1 MKQKLDLK
9 LKNGGIPFDPYDTN
23 TYQIITY
30 GIHKNQS
37 KRANMTY
44 QKNFDLKVIRSQ
56 MLQNK
61 IIRNYQYLFDFTLSK
76 IQILI
81 HQQKQNK
88 MSKLSLTLIF
98 KNVFYL
104 LVSIV
109 FAVITELGGIVSKS

>member
-1 MKQKLDLK
+1 
-9 LKNGGIPFDPYDTN
+9 
-23 TYQIITY
+23 
-30 GIHKNQS
+30 
-37 KRANMTY
+37 MTY